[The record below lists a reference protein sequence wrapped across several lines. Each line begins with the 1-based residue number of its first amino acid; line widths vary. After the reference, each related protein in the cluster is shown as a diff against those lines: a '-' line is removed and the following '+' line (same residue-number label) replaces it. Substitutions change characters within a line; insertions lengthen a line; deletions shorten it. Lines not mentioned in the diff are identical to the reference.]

1 MRLDPKYFNLFLVIC
16 AALTLLVIVYG
27 TIRYVS
33 NQQIV
38 FKQNLDEV
46 EISTIQFAQ
55 YAADDSLSTDQFSGF
70 PIVLHFWSTWS
81 DMSMNVNR
89 ELAELSNRYP
99 ELVVI
104 AAAARDGDEQVL
116 QYISENSYPFEY
128 VNGTD
133 FYLDMLIPGLPSQI
147 FINREGEIVD
157 TQVGE
162 DLGQIR
168 QKVERLVEGE

>member
-1 MRLDPKYFNLFLVIC
+1 MRLDPKHFNLFLVIC
-16 AALTLLVIVYG
+16 AVLTLLVIVFG

-38 FKQNLDEV
+38 FKENLADV

-55 YAADDSLSTDQFSGF
+55 YASDDSLSISDFSGQ

-89 ELAELSNRYP
+89 ELAELKNRHN
-99 ELVVI
+99 ELIII
-104 AAAARDGDEQVL
+104 AAASRDGEEQVL
-116 QYISENSYPFEY
+116 EYISENPYPFEF
-128 VNGTD
+128 VSGTD

-162 DLGQIR
+162 DLVRIR
-168 QKVERLVEGE
+168 QKIERLVEGE